1 MISVI
6 VCTYNRSQS
15 LGKTLASLSQL
26 SAPSGTSSEL
36 IVVDNN
42 STDDTAELVKAFAA
56 ASRFSVQYVFEIKQ
70 GLSHARNAGISAARG
85 DLLAFTDDDVTI
97 DSRWL
102 CELHGIFDQ
111 FGCMGVGGRIVPV
124 WTGQR
129 PSWLELVFSHPLR
142 SDIRLCGPLVSF
154 DHGQEP
160 CELHVL
166 PFGAN
171 MAFKKAAF
179 EKHGRFRTDL
189 GRGSSL
195 MLGEDSEFGARLLRA
210 GDKLV
215 YAPGAVVYHPVPE
228 TRLRR
233 AYFQS
238 HYFNSGRY
246 MVRVNGLPENA
257 ILWFGVPRYLVRS
270 LLSQACN
277 WLFTFDSPRRFRHK
291 LGVWECVG
299 EISEARRL
307 SSVSNK
313 RGEKDP
319 ARPLSGAALPRG
331 RR

>member
-6 VCTYNRSQS
+6 VCTCNRSLS
-15 LGKTLASLSQL
+15 LRKTLASLSQL
-26 SAPSGTSSEL
+26 SEPSGTSWEL

-42 STDDTAELVKAFAA
+42 SSDDTAEVVKAFAA

-85 DLLAFTDDDVTI
+85 DLLAFTDDDVTV

-102 CELHGIFDQ
+102 CELQGIFDQ

-124 WTGQR
+124 WTGPR
-129 PSWLELVFSHPLR
+129 PSWLEVVFSHPLR

-160 CELHVL
+160 CELRVL

-171 MAFKKAAF
+171 MAFKKA
-179 EKHGRFRTDL
+179 
-189 GRGSSL
+189 
-195 MLGEDSEFGARLLRA
+195 GEDSEFGARLLRA

-228 TRLRR
+228 TRLRKP
-233 AYFQS
+233 YFES

-277 WLFTFDSPRRFRHK
+277 WLFTLDSARRFRYK
-291 LGVWECVG
+291 LGVCECVG
-299 EISEARRL
+299 EISEAHRISRA
-307 SSVSNK
+307 SNK
-313 RGEKDP
+313 FAEMDP
-319 ARPLSGAALPRG
+319 ASPLSGAALPRG
-331 RR
+331 RQ